1 MIGTTTMAAPVT
13 YAAAA
18 PQYTMAAPTMM
29 TQAAP
34 QYTTAAPTVIQ
45 TQAAPSYVAAPAM
58 ATQQLLQTFANPINV
73 PNAPVAPMKLTDG
86 IPTPA
91 QILSQKNGY
100 AAALDKQ
107 LKEASDTVAKE
118 TAIEKEMVKFNAAKQ
133 IAMFENQVDEKLTE
147 GLALEDERAT
157 FALLELKK
165 ALVERNLQLSAQAAN
180 LTMDYQMKSVQY
192 EWKQKWYAFEV
203 KFAADEKPMIEK
215 YNAQVAAANQG
226 TAYADPAR
234 VVR

>member
-1 MIGTTTMAAPVT
+1 M
-13 YAAAA
+13 
-18 PQYTMAAPTMM
+18 
-29 TQAAP
+29 
-34 QYTTAAPTVIQ
+34 
-45 TQAAPSYVAAPAM
+45 TQAAPSYVAAPQS
-58 ATQQLLQTFANPINV
+58 QQLIQQFANPINV
-73 PNAPVAPMKLTDG
+73 PNAPVQPMKLTDG

-107 LKEASDTVAKE
+107 LKEASDTVSKE

-180 LTMDYQMKSVQY
+180 LTMDYQMKSVQT
-192 EWKQKWYAFEV
+192 EWKQKWYAFELQFN
-203 KFAADEKPMIEK
+203 KDEAPLIAS
-215 YNAQVAAANQG
+215 YNAQVATANAG
-226 TAYADPAR
+226 TAYAAPAG
-234 VVR
+234 VTV

>member
-1 MIGTTTMAAPVT
+1 MAAPIT
-13 YAAAA
+13 
-18 PQYTMAAPTMM
+18 TM
-29 TQAAP
+29 
-34 QYTTAAPTVIQ
+34 
-45 TQAAPSYVAAPAM
+45 AAPSYVAAPQLGM
-58 ATQQLLQTFANPINV
+58 SQQLGQYASPINV
-73 PNAPVAPMKLTDG
+73 PNAPVAPPKLTDG
-86 IPTPA
+86 IPTPE
-91 QILSQKNGY
+91 QIMSQKTGY
-100 AAALDKQ
+100 SAALDKQ

-180 LTMDYQMKSVQY
+180 LTMDYQMKSVQT

-203 KFAADEKPMIEK
+203 KFAADEKPMIDA
-215 YNAQVAAANQG
+215 YNAQVNAANQG
-226 TAYADPAR
+226 TAYAASAG